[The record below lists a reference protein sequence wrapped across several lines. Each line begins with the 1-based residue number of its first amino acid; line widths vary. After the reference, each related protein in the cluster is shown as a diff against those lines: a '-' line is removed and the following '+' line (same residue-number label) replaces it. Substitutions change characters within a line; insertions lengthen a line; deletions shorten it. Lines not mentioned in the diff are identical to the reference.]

1 MNNKYTFI
9 IAAAGL
15 GTRLRPLTNYKPKSL
30 LEIDNKSILSWQLTM
45 IPKKYIN
52 EVIIIIGHEGEQ
64 IKDEIK
70 NLNLGVKVKFIFN
83 ELYKECSCG
92 FSFALTKNIIKG
104 PIIYMN
110 SDLIIKKTDLFQFLD
125 NQYENSLLVN
135 LNEVQHSDFIRG
147 EIKDNHEMV
156 HWPETGYGNRGNCI
170 IIGPFKMT
178 NSTHNFICREFYK
191 LDETLK
197 KKISC
202 YGLFSKAMAYSKF
215 YGVNILYK
223 NFWEIDTYEDFT
235 NAKITLKSNWS

>member
-1 MNNKYTFI
+1 
-9 IAAAGL
+9 
-15 GTRLRPLTNYKPKSL
+15 
-30 LEIDNKSILSWQLTM
+30 
-45 IPKKYIN
+45 
-52 EVIIIIGHEGEQ
+52 
-64 IKDEIK
+64 
-70 NLNLGVKVKFIFN
+70 
-83 ELYKECSCG
+83 
-92 FSFALTKNIIKG
+92 
-104 PIIYMN
+104 
-110 SDLIIKKTDLFQFLD
+110 
-125 NQYENSLLVN
+125 
-135 LNEVQHSDFIRG
+135 
-147 EIKDNHEMV
+147 MV

-191 LDETLK
+191 LDKTLK